1 MYCHYY
7 FWLFM
12 YQEWLVVREEYS
24 YRLCGIL
31 CLLQTG
37 GTPDTLILETC
48 SSVRSRDCS
57 PGGHWELEAAASHV
71 SKMCVSS
78 TFFCVRMLASIRLP
92 VSACCGTGRT
102 AVELPFAK
110 TGDSKSG
117 GRQHF
122 ASSRGRGV

>member
-12 YQEWLVVREEYS
+12 YQAWLVVREEYS

-37 GTPDTLILETC
+37 GTADTLILETC
-48 SSVRSRDCS
+48 SSVRSRDCG

-71 SKMCVSS
+71 SEMCVS
-78 TFFCVRMLASIRLP
+78 VAP
-92 VSACCGTGRT
+92 
-102 AVELPFAK
+102 
-110 TGDSKSG
+110 
-117 GRQHF
+117 
-122 ASSRGRGV
+122 SSV